1 MENIIKTKG
10 ILFIIINKFNIQ
22 IIKQIFYLNNENNL
36 MKIKICGLTTANQV
50 QTCINHGA
58 NYCGFI
64 LNYPK
69 SHRFIKFEEAKK
81 LTDIK
86 KKETN
91 YVGVLVNPDN
101 DELEKFSKLNI
112 DYFQIYG
119 KYNNESISNIK
130 KKFKKKIIIAIQV
143 KNQKDVL
150 NYKEFEN
157 SADIILWDSSGL
169 ECSLDWNF
177 NWINSV
183 PNNITKMIAGN
194 ININKIK
201 KILKLADI
209 VDVSGA
215 LETNKVKD
223 IIKIKN
229 FLNTF
234 KKLNNEN

>member
-1 MENIIKTKG
+1 
-10 ILFIIINKFNIQ
+10 
-22 IIKQIFYLNNENNL
+22 
-36 MKIKICGLTTANQV
+36 MKAKICGLSTTEQV
-50 QTCINHGA
+50 QASINYGA
-58 NYCGFI
+58 DFCGFI

-69 SHRFIKFEEAKK
+69 SHRFVNFDKAKE
-81 LTDIK
+81 LTNVEK
-86 KKETN
+86 KNTK
-91 YVGVLVNPDN
+91 YVGVLVEPKNE
-101 DELEKFSKLNI
+101 ELEKFSELNI

-119 KYNNESISNIK
+119 NYNSESILNIK
-130 KKFKKKIIIAIQV
+130 SKFNKKIIVAIQV
-143 KNQKDVL
+143 KNQKDIL

-157 SADIILWDSSGL
+157 VSDIILWDSSGL
-169 ECSLDWNF
+169 ERSLEWNY

-209 VDVSGA
+209 ADVSGA

>member
-1 MENIIKTKG
+1 
-10 ILFIIINKFNIQ
+10 
-22 IIKQIFYLNNENNL
+22 
-36 MKIKICGLTTANQV
+36 MKVKICGLSTAEQV
-50 QTCINHGA
+50 EISIKYGA
-58 NYCGFI
+58 DFCGFI

-69 SHRFIKFEEAKK
+69 SHRFIEFEKAKE
-81 LTDIK
+81 LTEVEK
-86 KKETN
+86 KNTK
-91 YVGVLVNPDN
+91 YVAVLVNPKEN
-101 DELEKFSKLNI
+101 ELEKFSKLNI

-119 KYNNESISNIK
+119 NYNSNLISNIK
-130 KKFKKKIIIAIQV
+130 SKFNKKIIATIQV
-143 KNQKDVL
+143 KNKKDVL
-150 NYKEFEN
+150 NYKQFQDA
-157 SADIILWDSSGL
+157 ADIILWDSSGL
-169 ECSLDWNF
+169 EYSLDWNF
-177 NWINSV
+177 NWIRSV

-194 ININKIK
+194 INIYKLK

>member
-1 MENIIKTKG
+1 
-10 ILFIIINKFNIQ
+10 
-22 IIKQIFYLNNENNL
+22 
-36 MKIKICGLTTANQV
+36 MKVKICGLSTAEQV
-50 QTCINHGA
+50 EISIKYGA
-58 NYCGFI
+58 DFCGFI

-69 SHRFIKFEEAKK
+69 SHRFIEFEKAKE
-81 LTDIK
+81 LTRIEK
-86 KKETN
+86 KNTK
-91 YVGVLVNPDN
+91 YVAVLVDPNE
-101 DELEKFSKLNI
+101 DEFEKFSKLNI

-119 KYNNESISNIK
+119 NYNSNLISKIK
-130 KKFKKKIIIAIQV
+130 SKFKKKIIATIQV
-143 KNQKDVL
+143 KNKNDVL
-150 NYKEFEN
+150 KYKQFQDV
-157 SADIILWDSSGL
+157 ADIILWDSSGL
-169 ECSLDWNF
+169 EHSLKWNF

-183 PNNITKMIAGN
+183 PKSITKMIAGN

-209 VDVSGA
+209 ADVSGA

>member
-1 MENIIKTKG
+1 
-10 ILFIIINKFNIQ
+10 
-22 IIKQIFYLNNENNL
+22 
-36 MKIKICGLTTANQV
+36 MKIKICGLTTADQV

-69 SHRFIKFEEAKK
+69 SHRYIKFEEAKK
-81 LTDIK
+81 LTDIE

-91 YVGVLVNPDN
+91 YVGVLVKPNN

-119 KYNNESISNIK
+119 NYNKESISNIK
-130 KKFKKKIIIAIQV
+130 NKFKKKIIVAIQV

-157 SADIILWDSSGL
+157 SADIILWDSYGL
-169 ECSLDWNF
+169 ELSLEWNY
-177 NWINSV
+177 NWINSI
-183 PNNITKMIAGN
+183 PKNIIKMIAGN
-194 ININKIK
+194 IDLDKLEKIS
-201 KILKLADI
+201 KLADI

-223 IIKIKN
+223 ILKIKN
-229 FLNTF
+229 FLKTV
-234 KKLNNEN
+234 KKINNEN